1 MTYHYDKSNR
11 LTDVLEVR
19 NGSNITTVYT
29 YDGNGNQIKV
39 AATEPGDVINVS
51 EYTFDGF
58 NQLKVAKTQDSTS
71 TSKYDAFGLRV
82 EKTVDGVT
90 TKYYYDGQSIL
101 LEVRSD
107 GLESHNIQG
116 VNLIARKIKGDSDTL
131 YYLYNGHADVV
142 KLVDGA
148 ANTVNEYDYDIFG
161 NILYQLES
169 KPNPYKYSGYYYD
182 DDTGYYYLRS
192 RYYDPKIARFIS
204 EDTYT
209 GEYNDPLSLNL
220 YTYCQNDPITYDD
233 PNGHWL
239 HIAAGALIGGLVNT
253 AITAVSD
260 FMEDG
265 KFNKSWREYAG
276 SFAEGAIT
284 GAIGAATGG
293 ASFIAAAAASAAG
306 SVVGNAVGQ
315 YISKGKVDV
324 KEALFAG
331 ATDLVTMG
339 AGKLAGNLTKK
350 GMNKLAKTAFG
361 QNVLKKANSVKS
373 KVLNNLSGVK
383 TKVQA
388 VAKAESSKLKS
399 KLPKFSKATRSP
411 VNKNVGSGGPFGWIA
426 DKYRG
431 MRLKQIHK
439 KVVSEVDDA
448 IAMGNRA
455 KLLSLGAGEGEINR
469 VLQGGSQAA
478 RFRSSIIDT
487 AVKNRASNTFGLKSL
502 MKAERFEY
510 GPDFWNPKT
519 MRAWDM
525 TTHKQWK
532 KHVKNI
538 LPMRLLIGLY
548 GEA

>member
-1 MTYHYDKSNR
+1 MTYHYDRSNR

-350 GMNKLAKTAFG
+350 GMNKFAKTAVG
-361 QNVLKKANSVKS
+361 ENVLKKANSVKS
-373 KVLNNLSGVK
+373 KVLNKISGVK
-383 TKVQA
+383 TKVQSIVKRECKHPELGMCFTA
-388 VAKAESSKLKS
+388 DTLVYTKDGHKRIEDIKVGDQVYS
-399 KLPKFSKATRSP
+399 
-411 VNKNVGSGGPFGWIA
+411 VNVDTGEKRTKNG
-426 DKYRG
+426 
-431 MRLKQIHK
+431 
-439 KVVSEVDDA
+439 
-448 IAMGNRA
+448 
-455 KLLSLGAGEGEINR
+455 
-469 VLQGGSQAA
+469 
-478 RFRSSIIDT
+478 
-487 AVKNRASNTFGLKSL
+487 
-502 MKAERFEY
+502 
-510 GPDFWNPKT
+510 
-519 MRAWDM
+519 
-525 TTHKQWK
+525 
-532 KHVKNI
+532 
-538 LPMRLLIGLY
+538 
-548 GEA
+548 